1 MFLLQFPI
9 ILVEGTGSKI
19 LDDTVDSQTTTVGSM
34 ATTITV
40 KLKLNC
46 AKGVHLN
53 DEAPSSW
60 RLSSEGIL

>member
-1 MFLLQFPI
+1 MFLLQLPI
-9 ILVEGTGSKI
+9 ILVEGTDSKS
-19 LDDTVDSQTTTVGSM
+19 LDNTVDSQTTSVGTM
-34 ATTITV
+34 ATTITI

-60 RLSSEGIL
+60 KLSSEGIL